1 MQGTPQDQIIPLG
14 IPSGA
19 PAPAPTQLPIQAVD
33 ADQLPREGGLSYD
46 EVATI
51 VGSLYLDSHHA
62 MKVREEQFQAMS
74 DEYEATS
81 LRAQAAYNGK
91 QEEVN
96 RLVTEV
102 GALRRELEIRKDV
115 GTQSRPSTTP
125 SPDRPHSMLDE
136 G

>member
-1 MQGTPQDQIIPLG
+1 MSIQGTPQDQISPLG
-14 IPSGA
+14 APSGA
-19 PAPAPTQLPIQAVD
+19 PNQLPIQAVD

-46 EVATI
+46 EVVSI
-51 VGSLYLDSHHA
+51 IGSLYLDSHHS
-62 MKVREEQFQAMS
+62 MKVREEQFQAMA
-74 DEYEATS
+74 DEYEATN

-102 GALRRELEIRKDV
+102 GTLRRELEIRKDV
-115 GTQSRPSTTP
+115 GNQSRPLVTP
-125 SPDRPHSMLDE
+125 SPDRPNEVRGE